1 MNEDLAKK
9 ILRTSL
15 DWTTDEI
22 RDEMSTIQL
31 MARYKYDNYQ
41 RFFPGM
47 RFIESLSQWL
57 NQFKTIEER
66 KVAYEFIKER
76 LIFFSEREIEQLVSM
91 SYPDLIKPIL
101 YEKTASNL
109 HCSDYHIKKIFES
122 TEFKILQRKSLFL
135 GLSDGARIDLFRRM
149 NREEGLRHDQISIGY
164 DINET
169 KRVELINE
177 LKKDLETISE
187 SEVPQKDVLF
197 KNIFL
202 IDDFSASG
210 KSYYRIEGDKTKGKI
225 AKVMDQINNSESE
238 ISKIIDK
245 TDLLICVVLYIA
257 TDASLNYLTPLLN
270 EIAEAKKFKIK
281 IVCVQKLDDQIKI
294 QTGDALNDAF
304 LKLIENDAYYD
315 SDVESTATMVGGTKS
330 VKLGFANCALPV
342 ILYHNTP
349 NDSVAILW
357 LHEYLKIKGL
367 FPRVTRH

>member
-1 MNEDLAKK
+1 MNEDLTKK

-22 RDEMSTIQL
+22 RDEMPTIQL
-31 MARYKYDNYQ
+31 MASYKYDNYQ

-66 KVAYEFIKER
+66 KVAYKFIKER

-149 NREEGLRHDQISIGY
+149 NRDEGLKHDQISIGY
-164 DINET
+164 DINAE
-169 KRVELINE
+169 KREDLLKE
-177 LKKDLETISE
+177 LKKDLEKIPGCSTSQE
-187 SEVPQKDVLF
+187 SLLF

-210 KSYYRIEGDKTKGKI
+210 KSYFHIKDGEKKGKI
-225 AKVMDQINNSESE
+225 AKVMDQINNPDSE

-245 TDLLICVVLYIA
+245 SDLLICVILYIA

-270 EIAEAKKFKIK
+270 EIAEAYKFKFK
-281 IVCVQKLDDQIKI
+281 IVCVQKLEDQIKI
-294 QTGDALNDAF
+294 QAGDPLNDAF

-315 SDVESTATMVGGTKS
+315 SDVESNATQVGGTKS

>member
-31 MARYKYDNYQ
+31 MASYKYDNYQ

-66 KVAYEFIKER
+66 KVAYEFIKKR

-109 HCSDYHIKKIFES
+109 HCSEYQIKKIFES

-135 GLSDGARIDLFRRM
+135 GLSDGAHMDLFRRM
-149 NREEGLRHDQISIGY
+149 NREVGLKHDQISIGY
-164 DINET
+164 DINDT
-169 KRVELINE
+169 KRIELLEE
-177 LKKDLETISE
+177 LKNDLEKIPGCSTSQE
-187 SEVPQKDVLF
+187 NLLF

-210 KSYYRIEGDKTKGKI
+210 KSYFHIKNGEIKGKV
-225 AKVMDQINNSESE
+225 AKVMDQINNPDSE

-245 TDLLICVVLYIA
+245 SDLLVCVILYIA
-257 TDASLNYLTPLLN
+257 TDTSLNYLRPLLN

-281 IVCVQKLDDQIKI
+281 IVCIQKLDDQTKI
-294 QTGDALNDAF
+294 QNGEAF

-315 SDVESTATMVGGTKS
+315 SDVESNATMVGGTKS